1 MTETIP
7 QPNDAKPVPPTKQ
20 IRRLIGIPATII
32 FGLLSVVLLVFGF
45 LCFTNERN
53 PQVAAGFACFVLC
66 GVLWIVIIMIVKR
79 LPKRSHSFWQ
89 GFNKGI
95 NAYEAASQSASPT
108 PVEAKKRGS
117 SIWKWGLAIVL
128 LSVGGYFAYTSGLF
142 TKALTS
148 AGQTHEKIV
157 EKMLEEKCE
166 VKNASWKQEHTGF
179 FDWTVT
185 VDALVTNKTSE
196 TIKATLVAEVFSVD
210 HKILLS
216 KAEQLV
222 IGPRE
227 SRPIKLLITEAEEK
241 DKNYYKGCNLRIAKV
256 E

>member
-7 QPNDAKPVPPTKQ
+7 QPNEAKAVPPTKQ
-20 IRRLIGIPATII
+20 VRRLIGIPAAII
-32 FGLLSVVLLVFGF
+32 FGLLSVVMLGFGF
-45 LCFTNERN
+45 LCVTNDRK
-53 PQVAAGFACFVLC
+53 PQVAAGFACFVFC
-66 GVLWIVIIMIVKR
+66 GLLWTLIIVIVKR
-79 LPKRSHSFWQ
+79 LPKRSHTFWQ
-89 GFNKGI
+89 GFSKGI
-95 NAYEAASQSASPT
+95 AAYEAPSQAASSA

-117 SIWKWGLAIVL
+117 SVWKWGLAIVL

-185 VDALVTNKTSE
+185 VDGWVTNKTSE
-196 TIKATLVAEVFSVD
+196 TIKATVVAEVFSVD
-210 HKILLS
+210 HKMLLS
-216 KAEQLV
+216 KAQQLV

-227 SRPIKLLITEAEEK
+227 SRPIMFLITEAEEK
-241 DKNYYKGCNLRIAKV
+241 DKNYYKECNVRITKV